1 MENNIKIRH
10 PHSRLLKKGLRW
22 NDSLK
27 KYEKTIPLKQKQNM
41 IQIQEHIEN
50 KKNLKHFR
58 EGLMEPKPKIKTK
71 EDPSIYLSTTN
82 YDREKINTPSFS
94 SSRKNILKFPTPKE
108 NYYLRKE
115 INIHHYT
122 PTPSNRLNI
131 KDDFNE
137 KNARNNKN
145 NDILS
150 SSYMTSFRPES
161 RASFRP
167 NYNNKE
173 FRYLRRS
180 FTYIDNDINKY
191 KLSKNYAGENI
202 KYRKLSTLNN
212 ILKKQNK
219 ELRQKVIEM
228 ENKINHLLNE
238 IKKMKIEN
246 QKVESG
252 KKKLLEKIKNLENEL
267 NFNRTM
273 RFKELKLK
281 ANTKN
286 ISNTDI
292 LNLNNLFDK
301 KEKPIIELP
310 NNMENYSD
318 SYESRENYI
327 NKRNNKRINFYTKT
341 DTYNDESNC
350 EDDNENELIKQ
361 IYELREQTGKL
372 KYEKESTKKGNKIMR
387 KNLLVNDDRLCE
399 HKKRI
404 ATLIEENK
412 NFRDMNQKLKT
423 EKQKMKNYY
432 MSLLLEQKK
441 SLENKFKNNF
451 NDLGHKI
458 NMLRNENNALKIEID
473 NISCNNLFQSQDISD
488 NNNMNSQL
496 ITQLKEE
503 NNMLKTQL
511 NEKEK
516 ELNNN
521 NNFNEGNNNENILR
535 EINYL
540 KNNLEEKRKEIN
552 NLKENLKNLFNQLN
566 SYKNSNKDLM
576 NNNTQLKQEINQL
589 NIKVNNLENENF
601 SKEQQ
606 IKNLSNLNNKLSK
619 LVNNANNDNC
629 QQEFNNKDLNYNER
643 LEQKISLLERK
654 NEILQEHLKNKSN
667 NEKINHD
674 KINKIILE
682 KNNLLKANCNLEKEI
697 LTLKFHIDEL
707 ENVNNCNSLNLQ
719 RIDELE
725 RELKET
731 KNECEINLNE
741 LKDKQNE
748 NQKLLNIIK
757 NKEKENTHIKN
768 EFENNY
774 DGKSGIID
782 TGDNINTIFKE
793 KIENLEKELDSC
805 RTKNDKLFIENSTLK
820 ERMDSIKSEPDVKL
834 LITIDKLKEELKNK
848 NSEIKKL
855 INENNYL
862 RNSANNNNEEERDID
877 LNNNKNKKNSFGNN
891 VNSSGFNDADRIKPL
906 MDEIK
911 NYQLESDSDK
921 KQIKTLKEDI
931 KLMKGKIK
939 DLETF
944 GGQMKDMNEF
954 FSLLNKALLN
964 YKPKKK
970 EQKEALNKIMVVLN
984 NSQK

>member
-1 MENNIKIRH
+1 
-10 PHSRLLKKGLRW
+10 
-22 NDSLK
+22 
-27 KYEKTIPLKQKQNM
+27 
-41 IQIQEHIEN
+41 
-50 KKNLKHFR
+50 
-58 EGLMEPKPKIKTK
+58 
-71 EDPSIYLSTTN
+71 
-82 YDREKINTPSFS
+82 
-94 SSRKNILKFPTPKE
+94 
-108 NYYLRKE
+108 
-115 INIHHYT
+115 
-122 PTPSNRLNI
+122 
-131 KDDFNE
+131 
-137 KNARNNKN
+137 
-145 NDILS
+145 
-150 SSYMTSFRPES
+150 
-161 RASFRP
+161 
-167 NYNNKE
+167 
-173 FRYLRRS
+173 
-180 FTYIDNDINKY
+180 
-191 KLSKNYAGENI
+191 
-202 KYRKLSTLNN
+202 
-212 ILKKQNK
+212 
-219 ELRQKVIEM
+219 
-228 ENKINHLLNE
+228 
-238 IKKMKIEN
+238 
-246 QKVESG
+246 
-252 KKKLLEKIKNLENEL
+252 
-267 NFNRTM
+267 
-273 RFKELKLK
+273 
-281 ANTKN
+281 
-286 ISNTDI
+286 
-292 LNLNNLFDK
+292 
-301 KEKPIIELP
+301 
-310 NNMENYSD
+310 
-318 SYESRENYI
+318 
-327 NKRNNKRINFYTKT
+327 
-341 DTYNDESNC
+341 
-350 EDDNENELIKQ
+350 
-361 IYELREQTGKL
+361 
-372 KYEKESTKKGNKIMR
+372 
-387 KNLLVNDDRLCE
+387 
-399 HKKRI
+399 
-404 ATLIEENK
+404 
-412 NFRDMNQKLKT
+412 
-423 EKQKMKNYY
+423 
-432 MSLLLEQKK
+432 
-441 SLENKFKNNF
+441 
-451 NDLGHKI
+451 
-458 NMLRNENNALKIEID
+458 
-473 NISCNNLFQSQDISD
+473 
-488 NNNMNSQL
+488 
-496 ITQLKEE
+496 
-503 NNMLKTQL
+503 
-511 NEKEK
+511 
-516 ELNNN
+516 
-521 NNFNEGNNNENILR
+521 
-535 EINYL
+535 
-540 KNNLEEKRKEIN
+540 
-552 NLKENLKNLFNQLN
+552 
-566 SYKNSNKDLM
+566 M

-619 LVNNANNDNC
+619 LVKNANNDNC

-674 KINKIILE
+674 KINKILLE
-682 KNNLLKANCNLEKEI
+682 KNNLLKTNCNLEKEI

-707 ENVNNCNSLNLQ
+707 ENENNCNSLNLQ
-719 RIDELE
+719 KIDELE

-793 KIENLEKELDSC
+793 KIENLEKELDNC

-834 LITIDKLKEELKNK
+834 LITIDNLKEELKNK

-931 KLMKGKIK
+931 KIMKGKIK

-944 GGQMKDMNEF
+944 GGEMKDMNEF

>member
-1 MENNIKIRH
+1 M
-10 PHSRLLKKGLRW
+10 
-22 NDSLK
+22 
-27 KYEKTIPLKQKQNM
+27 
-41 IQIQEHIEN
+41 
-50 KKNLKHFR
+50 
-58 EGLMEPKPKIKTK
+58 
-71 EDPSIYLSTTN
+71 
-82 YDREKINTPSFS
+82 
-94 SSRKNILKFPTPKE
+94 
-108 NYYLRKE
+108 
-115 INIHHYT
+115 
-122 PTPSNRLNI
+122 
-131 KDDFNE
+131 
-137 KNARNNKN
+137 
-145 NDILS
+145 
-150 SSYMTSFRPES
+150 
-161 RASFRP
+161 
-167 NYNNKE
+167 
-173 FRYLRRS
+173 
-180 FTYIDNDINKY
+180 
-191 KLSKNYAGENI
+191 
-202 KYRKLSTLNN
+202 
-212 ILKKQNK
+212 
-219 ELRQKVIEM
+219 
-228 ENKINHLLNE
+228 
-238 IKKMKIEN
+238 
-246 QKVESG
+246 
-252 KKKLLEKIKNLENEL
+252 
-267 NFNRTM
+267 
-273 RFKELKLK
+273 
-281 ANTKN
+281 
-286 ISNTDI
+286 
-292 LNLNNLFDK
+292 
-301 KEKPIIELP
+301 
-310 NNMENYSD
+310 
-318 SYESRENYI
+318 
-327 NKRNNKRINFYTKT
+327 
-341 DTYNDESNC
+341 
-350 EDDNENELIKQ
+350 
-361 IYELREQTGKL
+361 
-372 KYEKESTKKGNKIMR
+372 
-387 KNLLVNDDRLCE
+387 
-399 HKKRI
+399 
-404 ATLIEENK
+404 
-412 NFRDMNQKLKT
+412 
-423 EKQKMKNYY
+423 
-432 MSLLLEQKK
+432 
-441 SLENKFKNNF
+441 
-451 NDLGHKI
+451 
-458 NMLRNENNALKIEID
+458 
-473 NISCNNLFQSQDISD
+473 
-488 NNNMNSQL
+488 
-496 ITQLKEE
+496 
-503 NNMLKTQL
+503 
-511 NEKEK
+511 
-516 ELNNN
+516 
-521 NNFNEGNNNENILR
+521 
-535 EINYL
+535 
-540 KNNLEEKRKEIN
+540 EEKRKEIN
-552 NLKENLKNLFNQLN
+552 NLKENLKNLFSQLN

-877 LNNNKNKKNSFGNN
+877 LNNNKNKKNSFGKN

-911 NYQLESDSDK
+911 NYQLESYSDK